1 MRISAL
7 CCDSDSCVAEIEILS
22 FTLIEPGVI
31 LILLLSTTL
40 ILQIGCHP
48 KQGAGGVV
56 IYSAEGGEHAA
67 TRRLDRL
74 STLRDGQGRKI
85 RTNPLEPS

>member
-56 IYSAEGGEHAA
+56 GLGGTVKKIHMLAEFH
-67 TRRLDRL
+67 R
-74 STLRDGQGRKI
+74 SV
-85 RTNPLEPS
+85 